1 MRIRSILV
9 LAMACLGG
17 TSQAQAPKP
26 AKPLPV
32 IRGAVQDTSGAPLA
46 GAQVEILGT
55 DRSATTSAR
64 GGYRLEQIPPGRY
77 WVIAR
82 RIGYAPLRAALTFN
96 AGDDRE
102 IVFQL
107 EPLPQVL
114 PEEVVSAVDLR
125 WQQRY
130 RDFLWRSRSGPGR
143 FLTRDDLKKDQR
155 SFLDE
160 VVGRYLIFG
169 RFDPSANAL
178 SIGSGR
184 SAGMGPG
191 RSCSPMVSL
200 NGNTPLGGWT
210 LQDFHTEDV
219 EAVEIYSWS
228 RSFPIEF
235 QHWQGRC
242 GLVVVWTR

>member
-1 MRIRSILV
+1 MRFRSTT
-9 LAMACLGG
+9 LATVMACLGG
-17 TSQAQAPKP
+17 AIQAQAPKP

-32 IRGAVQDTSGAPLA
+32 IRGEVQDTSGAGLA
-46 GAQVEILGT
+46 GAQVEVLGAERT
-55 DRSATTSAR
+55 ATTSAR

-96 AGDDRE
+96 PGDDRE

-107 EPLPQVL
+107 EPLPQIL
-114 PEEVVSAVDLR
+114 PEEVVSAADLR

-155 SFLDE
+155 AFLDE
-160 VVGRYLIFG
+160 VVSRYLIFR
-169 RFDPSANAL
+169 RFDPSVSAF
-178 SIGSGR
+178 SIGRG
-184 SAGMGPG
+184 AGLSSG

-210 LQDFHTEDV
+210 LGDFRTEDV

>member
-1 MRIRSILV
+1 MRFRSMTLA
-9 LAMACLGG
+9 LAMASVGA
-17 TSQAQAPKP
+17 TIQAQAPRP
-26 AKPLPV
+26 ARPLPV
-32 IRGAVQDTSGAPLA
+32 IRGEVQDTLGTALA

-55 DRSATTSAR
+55 DRSVTTSAR
-64 GGYRLEQIPPGRY
+64 GAYRLEQIPPGRY
-77 WVIAR
+77 WVIAK
-82 RIGYAPLRAALTFN
+82 RIGYAPLRAALTFQI
-96 AGDDRE
+96 GDDRE

-114 PEEVVSAVDLR
+114 PEEVVSAADLR

-143 FLTRDDLKKDQR
+143 FLTRDDLRKDQR

-160 VVGRYLIFG
+160 VVGRYLVFG
-169 RFDPSANAL
+169 RFDPSVSAF
-178 SIGSGR
+178 SIGRGAGGASGH
-184 SAGMGPG
+184 
-191 RSCSPMVSL
+191 SCSPMVSL
-200 NGNTPLGGWT
+200 NGSTPLGGWT
-210 LQDFHTEDV
+210 LGDFRTEDV

>member
-1 MRIRSILV
+1 MRFRSITLG

-32 IRGAVQDTSGAPLA
+32 IRGEVQDTSGAGLA

-55 DRSATTSAR
+55 DRSVTTSAK

-77 WVIAR
+77 WVLAR

-96 AGDDRE
+96 AGDNRE

-107 EPLPQVL
+107 EPLPHVL
-114 PEEVVSAVDLR
+114 PEEVVTAADLR

-155 SFLDE
+155 AFLDE
-160 VVGRYLIFG
+160 VVSRYLVFG
-169 RFDPSANAL
+169 RFDPSVSAF
-178 SIGSGR
+178 SIGRGAGP
-184 SAGMGPG
+184 SAS
-191 RSCSPMVSL
+191 RSCNPMVSL

-210 LQDFHTEDV
+210 LRDFQTEDV

-235 QHWQGRC
+235 QQWQGRC

>member
-1 MRIRSILV
+1 MRFRSIMFV
-9 LAMACLGG
+9 LAMTCLGG
-17 TSQAQAPKP
+17 TVQSQAPTP

-32 IRGAVQDTSGAPLA
+32 IRGAVQDTSGIGLA
-46 GAQVEILGT
+46 GAQVEILGAE
-55 DRSATTSAR
+55 RSATTSAK
-64 GGYRLEQIPPGRY
+64 GAYRLEQIPPGRY

-82 RIGYAPLRAALTFN
+82 RIGYAPLRAALTFSV
-96 AGDDRE
+96 GDDRE

-114 PEEVVSAVDLR
+114 PEEVVSAADLR

-155 SFLDE
+155 AFLDE
-160 VVGRYLIFG
+160 VVSRYLVFG
-169 RFDPSANAL
+169 RFDPSVSAF
-178 SIGSGR
+178 SIGRGTGGR
-184 SAGMGPG
+184 

-210 LQDFHTEDV
+210 LGDFRTEDV
-219 EAVEIYSWS
+219 EAVEVYSWS

>member
-1 MRIRSILV
+1 MRFRTMTLA

-17 TSQAQAPKP
+17 TSQAQSPKP

-32 IRGAVQDTSGAPLA
+32 IRGAVQDTSGAGLA
-46 GAQVEILGT
+46 GAQVEILGAE
-55 DRSATTSAR
+55 RSATTSAR
-64 GGYRLEQIPPGRY
+64 GAYRLERIPPGRY

-82 RIGYAPLRAALTFN
+82 RIGYAPIRAALTFN
-96 AGDDRE
+96 AGDNRE

-114 PEEVVSAVDLR
+114 PDEVVTAADLR

-155 SFLDE
+155 NFLDE
-160 VVGRYLIFG
+160 VVGRYLVFA
-169 RFDPSANAL
+169 RFDPSVNAL

-184 SAGMGPG
+184 GAGAG

-200 NGNTPLGGWT
+200 NGNTPLGGWS
-210 LQDFHTEDV
+210 LGDFHTEDV
-219 EAVEIYSWS
+219 EAVEIYSRS

>member
-1 MRIRSILV
+1 MQIRSITFA

-17 TSQAQAPKP
+17 TIQAQAPKP
-26 AKPLPV
+26 DKPLPV
-32 IRGAVQDTSGAPLA
+32 IRGQVQDTSGVPLA
-46 GAQVEILGT
+46 GAQVEILGAE
-55 DRSATTSAR
+55 RSATTSAR
-64 GGYRLEQIPPGRY
+64 GMYRLERIPPGRY

-82 RIGYAPLRAALTFN
+82 RIGYAPLRAALTFS
-96 AGDDRE
+96 AGNDRE

-114 PEEVVSAVDLR
+114 PEEVVSAADLR

-155 SFLDE
+155 AFLDE
-160 VVGRYLIFG
+160 VVSRYLVFS
-169 RFDPSANAL
+169 RFDPSVSAF
-178 SIGSGR
+178 SIGRGTGGR
-184 SAGMGPG
+184 

-210 LQDFHTEDV
+210 LGDFRTEDV